1 MRKLSTKDLTL
12 AAMVAAVYT
21 VLTVFLPIP
30 QYGEV
35 QFRIAECMTVLP
47 FLFPWATPGLI
58 VGCFLANLL
67 GSPFVL
73 DWVFGTLATA
83 LACFM
88 TARMPN
94 KWLAPLPPV
103 LCNAIIVGAE
113 IAIPQWAASAAPSG
127 LRWDPLPCPWALASW
142 RCAISWACPCWPC
155 CPRWRPSAALSR
167 KSVFL
172 PCKTPENHIENTEY
186 RCNCLYKRKEDV
198 FNEGP

>member
-1 MRKLSTKDLTL
+1 MRRSKVLELVL

-35 QFRIAECMTVLP
+35 QFRLAECMTVLP
-47 FLFPWATPGLI
+47 FLFPWAAPGLI

-83 LACFM
+83 LACLL
-88 TARMPN
+88 TAKMPC

-103 LCNAIIVGAE
+103 LCNAVIVGGE
-113 IAIPQWAASAAPSG
+113 IAFFVTGSFGGPFMGAWG
-127 LRWDPLPCPWALASW
+127 
-142 RCAISWACPCWPC
+142 AI
-155 CPRWRPSAALSR
+155 ALS
-167 KSVFL
+167 VGFGELAVCYGLGL
-172 PCKTPENHIENTEY
+172 PLLALLPKA
-186 RCNCLYKRKEDV
+186 
-198 FNEGP
+198 GPLRELMPAVR

>member
-1 MRKLSTKDLTL
+1 MRKFSTLQMAL

-21 VLTVFLPIP
+21 VLTVCLPIP

-83 LACFM
+83 IACFL

-94 KWLAPLPPV
+94 KWLAVLPPV
-103 LCNAIIVGAE
+103 VCNAVIVGAE
-113 IAIPQWAASAAPSG
+113 IAFSMAGGFGGSFWSLYAVNALSVGFGELVVCYILG
-127 LRWDPLPCPWALASW
+127 LALLALLPRIKVFRDLMPKDRA
-142 RCAISWACPCWPC
+142 
-155 CPRWRPSAALSR
+155 AAL
-167 KSVFL
+167 
-172 PCKTPENHIENTEY
+172 
-186 RCNCLYKRKEDV
+186 
-198 FNEGP
+198 

>member
-113 IAIPQWAASAAPSG
+113 IAYSAVGLGELAVCYILGLPLLALLPKVEAFRGLIPEK
-127 LRWDPLPCPWALASW
+127 R
-142 RCAISWACPCWPC
+142 IST
-155 CPRWRPSAALSR
+155 L
-167 KSVFL
+167 
-172 PCKTPENHIENTEY
+172 
-186 RCNCLYKRKEDV
+186 
-198 FNEGP
+198 

>member
-1 MRKLSTKDLTL
+1 MRRSKVLELVL

-47 FLFPWATPGLI
+47 FLFPWAAPGLI
-58 VGCFLANLL
+58 AGCFLANLL

-83 LACFM
+83 LGCLL
-88 TARMPN
+88 TAKMPD

-103 LCNAIIVGAE
+103 LCNAVIVGGE
-113 IAIPQWAASAAPSG
+113 IAFSVTGGFHGAVWG
-127 LRWDPLPCPWALASW
+127 
-142 RCAISWACPCWPC
+142 AC
-155 CPRWRPSAALSR
+155 ALS
-167 KSVFL
+167 VGLGELAVCYGLGL
-172 PCKTPENHIENTEY
+172 PLLALLPRVGPLRELMPEG
-186 RCNCLYKRKEDV
+186 RLAAQ
-198 FNEGP
+198 

>member
-1 MRKLSTKDLTL
+1 MQKFSTKDLTL

-67 GSPFVL
+67 GSPYVL

-83 LACFM
+83 LACFLTM
-88 TARMPN
+88 KMPN
-94 KWLAPLPPV
+94 RWLAPV
-103 LCNAIIVGAE
+103 LCNALIVGAE
-113 IAIPQWAASAAPSG
+113 IAFSTAGGFNDVFWTAVGPI
-127 LRWDPLPCPWALASW
+127 
-142 RCAISWACPCWPC
+142 
-155 CPRWRPSAALSR
+155 ALSVGLGELAVCYVLGLPLVAILP
-167 KSVFL
+167 KIKVFRGL
-172 PCKTPENHIENTEY
+172 IPERRLSAI
-186 RCNCLYKRKEDV
+186 
-198 FNEGP
+198 

>member
-1 MRKLSTKDLTL
+1 MRKFSTLQMVL

-113 IAIPQWAASAAPSG
+113 IAYSAVGGFGGAFWAAVGP
-127 LRWDPLPCPWALASW
+127 
-142 RCAISWACPCWPC
+142 I
-155 CPRWRPSAALSR
+155 ALS
-167 KSVFL
+167 VGLGELAVCYILGL
-172 PCKTPENHIENTEY
+172 PLLALLPKVEAFRGLIPE
-186 RCNCLYKRKEDV
+186 KRISTL
-198 FNEGP
+198 